1 MKSIICPAFLAAAL
15 TASLMSVPATA
26 QQPASQEA
34 SLDIYARYRDNA
46 AVTTER
52 VENGLWRSRIPL
64 ASLRSAQGAIRL
76 SGASASELISFAIAP
91 QADVREARVVLRHVS
106 GRAQE
111 GQKPQL
117 RLGMNGQF
125 IGQLDGVTER
135 AAAINEIVLDPETLQ
150 HGYNALRID
159 AVQRYTLDC
168 QDAAAAE
175 LWTEIDTSRSFIE
188 VTYARRP
195 LDVTLADLG
204 AVLSLGIGGV
214 DALGILVSEADA
226 QSLRWGALASQA
238 VGNRLGYQLP
248 EISMLTSVGAG
259 ADGEGSGRD
268 IVAIGTPKDL
278 AAIAP
283 PGLESLKENESWL
296 SIGPSPAD
304 PSRLLIIAAGR
315 TPEAIEGALRAL
327 ASDGFPLSATTS
339 TIITPSELPSTIVS
353 SKRQPLQP
361 DTRFTFKEVGLDGI
375 SVLGQEQGRAQ
386 LSFTLPADVQF
397 DENDD
402 LAMTLDLAYGA
413 GLDGRSVVN
422 ILVNGVFERA
432 VRLTNSDG
440 EVVPAYEVA
449 VPARSLRPGWN
460 TVDFQ
465 VELSSPVEGACVARN
480 GRNMAFTLKG
490 TSTLTL
496 PPASHF
502 AELPNLALLQ
512 EAGYPFTG
520 LEDAP
525 IEIRAVDASPEA
537 IASVWTLAARLGQ
550 INGTVFTE
558 ANFGIGLDIP
568 DANTILVGTRPEIGG
583 FLPLQTL
590 LIPQNSGFNRELSL
604 VDLGDNG
611 LLIQGESPA
620 HKGRLVMLLTA
631 ETDAQLLSSVRALV
645 QPSHWSQIRGG
656 AAVWRQNAATIVSAE
671 ADTTFAIG
679 KKAPLDT
686 ARAGLG
692 TSWGWIGSIAAILFA
707 MAAGL
712 ALIARYMRQRING
725 K

>member
-1 MKSIICPAFLAAAL
+1 MKSIIRPAFLAAVL
-15 TASLMSVPATA
+15 TASHVLVPAMA

-52 VENGLWRSRIPL
+52 LENGLWRSRIPL
-64 ASLRSAQGAIRL
+64 ASLRSAQGAIHL
-76 SGASASELISFAIAP
+76 SGASANELISFAIAP
-91 QADVREARVVLRHVS
+91 QADVRGARVVLRHVS

-135 AAAINEIVLDPETLQ
+135 AAAINEIVLDPGMLQ
-150 HGYNALRID
+150 HGYNTLRID

-204 AVLSLGIGGV
+204 AVLSSGIGGV
-214 DALGILVSEADA
+214 AELGILVGEADA
-226 QSLRWGALASQA
+226 TALRWGALASQA

-248 EISMLTSVGAG
+248 EISMLTSIDTGTEGA
-259 ADGEGSGRD
+259 GRD
-268 IVAIGTPKDL
+268 IVAIGTPEQL

-283 PGLESLKENESWL
+283 EGLATLKENESWL

-304 PSRLLIIAAGR
+304 PSHLLIIAAGR
-315 TPEAIEGALRAL
+315 SPEAIDGALRAL
-327 ASDGFPLSATTS
+327 ASEGFPLSATSS
-339 TIITPSELPSTIVS
+339 TIITPSEVPAAIVS
-353 SKRQPLQP
+353 PKRHPLRP
-361 DTRFTFKEVGLDGI
+361 DTKFAFKELGLEGV
-375 SVLGQEQGRAQ
+375 SVLGQEQGGAE

-397 DENDD
+397 RENNELT
-402 LAMTLDLAYGA
+402 LALDLAYGA

-432 VRLTNSDG
+432 VRLTNPDG

-460 TVDFQ
+460 TIDFQ
-465 VELSSPVEGACVARN
+465 VELSSPVERACVARN
-480 GRNMAFTLKG
+480 GRNLAFTLKG
-490 TSTLTL
+490 TSTITL
-496 PPASHF
+496 PPAGHF

-525 IEIRAVDASPEA
+525 IEIRAVDASPET

-550 INGTVFTE
+550 VNGTVFTD
-558 ANFGIGLDIP
+558 ANFGIGLDLP
-568 DANTILVGTRPEIGG
+568 DANTILVGARPEIGG

-590 LIPQNSGFNRELSL
+590 TLPQESGFNRELSL

-631 ETDAQLLSSVRALV
+631 ETGAQLLSSVRALV
-645 QPSHWSQIRGG
+645 QPSHWSQIKGG

-671 ADTTFAIG
+671 ADTTFTIG

-712 ALIARYMRQRING
+712 ALIARYMRQRMNG